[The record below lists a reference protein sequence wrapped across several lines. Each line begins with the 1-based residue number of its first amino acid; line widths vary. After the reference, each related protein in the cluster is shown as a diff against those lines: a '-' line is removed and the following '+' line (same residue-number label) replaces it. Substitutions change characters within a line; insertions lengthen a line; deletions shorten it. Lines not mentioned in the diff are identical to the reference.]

1 MYTLAPIPEKVV
13 QSNKKAE
20 SSSEKGHYHQT
31 TVSTFSTLSTTNDRF
46 PTDELILPRKK
57 THPPGTVRKT
67 MKYLEVGLRYLGLF
81 RLTVMPLVHLCQY
94 AEVGEIGCAPRR
106 GRRVL
111 AACKRAEVERR
122 TFNHD
127 GVCVVQSHA
136 ERGQYHT
143 VRLPIATNF

>member
-1 MYTLAPIPEKVV
+1 MTASPQKREFY
-13 QSNKKAE
+13 QE
-20 SSSEKGHYHQT
+20 SS
-31 TVSTFSTLSTTNDRF
+31 
-46 PTDELILPRKK
+46 
-57 THPPGTVRKT
+57 PPGCGAYDHA
-67 MKYLEVGLRYLGLF
+67 MLVGFLYLGKF
-81 RLTVMPLVHLCQY
+81 RLIVVPLVHLCQY
-94 AEVGEIGCAPRR
+94 AEVGETGCAPRR

-143 VRLPIATNF
+143 VRLPIATIF